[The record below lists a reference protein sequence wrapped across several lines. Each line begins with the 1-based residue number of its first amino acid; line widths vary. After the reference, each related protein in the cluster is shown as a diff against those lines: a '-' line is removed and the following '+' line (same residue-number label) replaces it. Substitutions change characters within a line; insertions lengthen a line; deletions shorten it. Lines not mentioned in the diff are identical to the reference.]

1 MQIQISE
8 NDPLCSA
15 LITLDSREVVVDDDY
30 HGHKKIAYYE
40 IIEDCVV
47 CNGFRVRW
55 RKG

>member
-30 HGHKKIAYYE
+30 HGHKKTAYYE

-47 CNGFRVRW
+47 WNGFGVRW